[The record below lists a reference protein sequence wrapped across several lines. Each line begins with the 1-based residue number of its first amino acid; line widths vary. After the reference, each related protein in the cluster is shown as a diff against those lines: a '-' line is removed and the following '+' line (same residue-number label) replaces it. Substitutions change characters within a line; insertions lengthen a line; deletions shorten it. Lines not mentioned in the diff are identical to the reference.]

1 MKKILLAKV
10 LILLAVCAMAQNNKD
25 SLKLQRKEIWTKYY
39 RKPSGYRGVVEGG
52 LTLGFEKKEQDN
64 GFYNTQ
70 PQDKIGLSISTAH
83 GYQFWP
89 YLYIAAG
96 GGIDRYMNY
105 RQTFSP
111 LFFRINSEF
120 IKKKVT
126 PFVQLDAGYAF
137 MWKQDVSN
145 TGNGYDF
152 KYYDNKGG
160 LYIAATTGIRIYTR
174 SQASVVISVG
184 YRRHNS
190 SSVFEYNYQGS
201 PVYNISRI
209 YQRLVFGLGTTF

>member
-1 MKKILLAKV
+1 MRLLWVKV
-10 LILLAVCAMAQNNKD
+10 LILMGISAMAQNQKD
-25 SLKLQRKEIWTKYY
+25 SLRLQRKEIWTNYY
-39 RKPSGYRGVVEGG
+39 RKPYGYRGTVEGG
-52 LTLGFEKKEQDN
+52 LSIGFEKKDENNAYYGVPQ
-64 GFYNTQ
+64 
-70 PQDKIGLSISTAH
+70 QDKIGLSMSTTH

-111 LFFRINSEF
+111 LFFRVNSEF
-120 IKKKVT
+120 IKKKIT

-137 MWKQDVSN
+137 MWKQKLDEN
-145 TGNGYDF
+145 GQGYDY
-152 KYYDNKGG
+152 KYYSNKGG
-160 LYIAATTGIRIYTR
+160 LYIAASTGIRIYTR
-174 SQASVVISVG
+174 SQASVVISIG
-184 YRRHNS
+184 YRRHSS

-201 PVYNISRI
+201 PIYNTSRT